1 MTQYFV
7 TEPKNLM
14 QVYRIEEDV
23 HSDFNKYRNINKD
36 KPKYINIEFHLNR
49 IIMWK
54 IVDYG
59 NNNFEYSP
67 VINFDLFD
75 TLSDIRCIKSYYDKV
90 QESRKTCYLFTNYNI
105 LYFPTNEDIL
115 NFLKE
120 NTGGYV
126 EPGYQLNV
134 FINGKEFEYK
144 SEGF

>member
-23 HSDFNKYRNINKD
+23 YSDFNKYPTIAKD
-36 KPKYINIEFHLNR
+36 ERKRKYINIELHFNN
-49 IIMWK
+49 IIMWRIIDHGK
-54 IVDYG
+54 
-59 NNNFEYSP
+59 NNFEYLP
-67 VINFDLFD
+67 VINFDLFN
-75 TLSDIRCIKSYYDKV
+75 TLSDIRYIKSHYDEV
-90 QESRKTCYLFTNYNI
+90 QKSKKTCCLFTNHNI

-126 EPGYQLNV
+126 EPLYQLNV

-144 SEGF
+144 AK